1 MTGKWKEFYS
11 LTKGIRLMYFLALF
25 VIIFAALFHFVTPM
39 LIRFT
44 IDNVIGN
51 KMPAQNW
58 LKDIYLFLGG
68 RDYLLQNLYLLGFM
82 LVALSLAE
90 GVFQYAKGKWSA
102 QASEE
107 LAKRIRNKMYEHIQN
122 LPFSEHIKAE
132 TGDWIQRSISDVD
145 TVRRFFAAQLI
156 EVGRA
161 SLMLLIVVPLMYSLS
176 PKMCLYS
183 MIAVPFIFTAAVVFF
198 IKIKSAFQES
208 DEAEGALS
216 AVLQENITGVRVVKA
231 FARERFE
238 IEKFDKVN
246 ALFRDKTYHLI
257 KLLAYYWS
265 ISDLIC
271 FFQIAGVTVAG
282 TLSAINGE
290 ISVGTM
296 LVFMSYVTAVLFPI
310 RQMGRVLTDMG
321 KASISWGRIYEIL
334 SKPSENQESEGLK
347 PVING
352 DIIFKNVSMS
362 YDDKIN
368 VLNNISLE
376 IKSGQT
382 IAFMGPSGSGKSSI
396 VNLLLRLY
404 DYTGSISV
412 NEVELDLIDRF
423 WVRSHI
429 SSVLQEPF
437 LYSKTVAEN
446 IRISRQD
453 ASHELIEESA
463 RIAGVHDVIS
473 GFENSYNTLLGEK
486 GVNLSGGQKQ
496 RIAIARAVIRNTPVL
511 IFDDSLSAVDT
522 ETESLI
528 LSELAQLSGKITIII
543 IAHRITSVMNADQI
557 FVMNHGKICQSGN
570 HDQLINQEGMY
581 QRIWKLQSELEE
593 SLQKELDEDSEIQTD
608 NLSEDS
614 QDNLAS

>member
-1 MTGKWKEFYS
+1 
-11 LTKGIRLMYFLALF
+11 
-25 VIIFAALFHFVTPM
+25 
-39 LIRFT
+39 
-44 IDNVIGN
+44 
-51 KMPAQNW
+51 
-58 LKDIYLFLGG
+58 
-68 RDYLLQNLYLLGFM
+68 
-82 LVALSLAE
+82 
-90 GVFQYAKGKWSA
+90 
-102 QASEE
+102 
-107 LAKRIRNKMYEHIQN
+107 
-122 LPFSEHIKAE
+122 
-132 TGDWIQRSISDVD
+132 
-145 TVRRFFAAQLI
+145 
-156 EVGRA
+156 
-161 SLMLLIVVPLMYSLS
+161 
-176 PKMCLYS
+176 
-183 MIAVPFIFTAAVVFF
+183 
-198 IKIKSAFQES
+198 
-208 DEAEGALS
+208 
-216 AVLQENITGVRVVKA
+216 
-231 FARERFE
+231 
-238 IEKFDKVN
+238 
-246 ALFRDKTYHLI
+246 
-257 KLLAYYWS
+257 
-265 ISDLIC
+265 
-271 FFQIAGVTVAG
+271 
-282 TLSAINGE
+282 
-290 ISVGTM
+290 
-296 LVFMSYVTAVLFPI
+296 
-310 RQMGRVLTDMG
+310 
-321 KASISWGRIYEIL
+321 
-334 SKPSENQESEGLK
+334 
-347 PVING
+347 
-352 DIIFKNVSMS
+352 MS

-382 IAFMGPSGSGKSSI
+382 VAFMGPSGSGKSSI
-396 VNLLLRLY
+396 VNLLLRLF